1 VTTVPDSPP
10 YGWTFLV
17 ARGRQQGYQALLV
30 PDFLAESNE
39 YGVLDQATGGE
50 SAVGITPIPGLAAG
64 DVVLVYRSE
73 RLGDGD
79 LGWLSGPVTDQ
90 FGRPLELLYGFV
102 LRGGGISE
110 VDNADLATARAEA
123 IATYRRFLAAESAFE
138 REISRPFVLRSI
150 PELVLSSAPAHL
162 VDPGAGAPEPVAVAA
177 SPSPIARRNLVL
189 IVVVAIAV
197 SAAVWALLLRGGG
210 PVTDVDLVE
219 LESTVVDCTQ
229 PITVQARITTD
240 DAATVTYHWESK
252 LTTDAKPVS
261 VEFASAATRIVKTT
275 VRPNSASGDEFSF
288 TQALVVDDPN
298 SVESSREYKLTCR

>member
-10 YGWTFLV
+10 YGWAFLI

-50 SAVGITPIPGLAAG
+50 SAVGITPVHGLAAG

-73 RLGDGD
+73 RLGAGD

-110 VDNADLATARAEA
+110 VDDADLATARDEA

-138 REISRPFVLRSI
+138 REVSKPFVVRSI
-150 PELVLSSAPAHL
+150 PELVLSSATAHL
-162 VDPGAGAPEPVAVAA
+162 VDPGAGAPEPVAVAP
-177 SPSPIARRNLVL
+177 SPSPIARRSLVL
-189 IVVVAIAV
+189 IVVLAIAV
-197 SAAVWALLLRGGG
+197 SAGVWALLLRGGGG

-219 LESTVVDCTQ
+219 LESKTVACAQ
-229 PITVQARITTD
+229 SITVQARITTD
-240 DAATVTYHWESK
+240 AATTVTYHWESK
-252 LTTDAKPVS
+252 LTGDTKPVS
-261 VEFASAATRIVKTT
+261 VEFASASTRTVETT
-275 VRPNSASGDEFSF
+275 VQPDASDDDF
-288 TQALVVDDPN
+288 TFTETLVVEAPN
-298 SVESSREYKLTCR
+298 SVESSREYKLTCE

>member
-1 VTTVPDSPP
+1 MTTVPDSPP

-17 ARGRQQGYQALLV
+17 ARGRQQGYQPLLV
-30 PDFLAESNE
+30 PNFLAESNE

-50 SAVGITPIPGLAAG
+50 SAVGITTVNGLAAG

-79 LGWLSGPVTDQ
+79 LGWLAGPATDQ

-102 LRGGGISE
+102 LRGDGIST
-110 VDNADLATARAEA
+110 VDDADLATARAES

-138 REISRPFVLRSI
+138 RETSKPFVLRSI
-150 PELVLSSAPAHL
+150 PELVPSSAPAHL
-162 VDPGAGAPEPVAVAA
+162 VDPGAGAPEPAAVAA
-177 SPSPIARRNLVL
+177 SLSPVARRNLVL
-189 IVVVAIAV
+189 IVAVAIAV

-219 LESTVVDCTQ
+219 LESTEVDCTQ
-229 PITVQARITTD
+229 PLTVQARITTD

-252 LTTDAKPVS
+252 LTTDSDPIS
-261 VEFASAATRIVKTT
+261 VEFASAATQIVETT
-275 VRPNSASGDEFSF
+275 VQPGAISGVFTFTQSLVVEDPNSA
-288 TQALVVDDPN
+288 
-298 SVESSREYKLTCR
+298 ESSREYKLTCR